1 MSGLGP
7 CAARPPVPTPHALG
21 PLAGPGDGVLVS
33 LAAGAAHS
41 LFLTDLGV
49 VFGCGDASAL
59 PGPPERDD
67 QRDAGP
73 ARLLATP
80 GHWAVIL
87 ARGGHFAAALFDVHP
102 PGGGRGGPPAVA
114 VRHKTAHRYV
124 VR

>member
-1 MSGLGP
+1 MVAHS
-7 CAARPPVPTPHALG
+7 
-21 PLAGPGDGVLVS
+21 DGVHK
-33 LAAGAAHS
+33 AACAPPP
-41 LFLTDLGV
+41 
-49 VFGCGDASAL
+49 DA
-59 PGPPERDD
+59 P
-67 QRDAGP
+67 DAGP